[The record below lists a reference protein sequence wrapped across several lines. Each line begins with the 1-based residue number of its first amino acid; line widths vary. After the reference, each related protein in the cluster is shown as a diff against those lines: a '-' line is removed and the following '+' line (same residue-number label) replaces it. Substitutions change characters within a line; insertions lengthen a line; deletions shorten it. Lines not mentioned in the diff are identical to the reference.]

1 MIYLQYHVSFFATYL
16 LASAIRHLFMDLKSL
31 QVFQHLASTLHFG
44 KTAEAMY
51 LSPSTLSR
59 MIQRLEEDSGTRLLI
74 RDNRTARLTPA
85 GQKMLQYADSTLQNW
100 QTLLNDIDD
109 KNQIL
114 KGELSLFCTVTAS
127 ISHLPPLL
135 ERFKARHPEI
145 EIKLAT
151 GNPGESTKRVSEQA
165 SDMAIAIHTPIFP
178 EELHFQHLDSVKLIL
193 VTPRKHPAKSISD
206 IDWTKEQM
214 ILPDIGPSK
223 RIVHH
228 WLSEQGIRP
237 RVYAS
242 VGGNEGILS
251 MVALAC
257 GIAIIPEIVVK
268 CSSIAD
274 KVNMLSI
281 NNIESYRLGLCCLK
295 KRRQDPIINAFFEQV

>member
-1 MIYLQYHVSFFATYL
+1 
-16 LASAIRHLFMDLKSL
+16 MDLKSL
-31 QVFQHLASTLHFG
+31 QAFQHLAGTLHFG
-44 KTAEAMY
+44 KTADAMF

-59 MIQRLEEDSGTRLLI
+59 AIQRLEEEAGSRLLI

-100 QTLLNDIDD
+100 QKLLSEIDD

-114 KGELSLFCTVTAS
+114 RGDLSFFCTVTAS
-127 ISHLPPLL
+127 MSHLPPLL
-135 ERFKARHPEI
+135 DRFKSQYPEV

-151 GNPGESTKRVSEQA
+151 GNPGESARRVSEQL
-165 SDMAIAIHTPIFP
+165 SDMAIAIHTPNFP
-178 EELHFQHLDSVKLIL
+178 EELHFEYLDKVSLVMVIPKGHSVQKA
-193 VTPRKHPAKSISD
+193 TD
-206 IDWTKEQM
+206 IDWTKAQM
-214 ILPDIGPSK
+214 ILPDSGPSK

-242 VGGNEGILS
+242 VGGNEAILS
-251 MVALAC
+251 MVALGC
-257 GIAIIPEIVVK
+257 GIAIIPEIVVSH
-268 CSSIAD
+268 SSIAD
-274 KVNMLSI
+274 KVSILDI

-295 KRRQDPIINAFFEQV
+295 KRRKEPIINAFFAQI

>member
-1 MIYLQYHVSFFATYL
+1 
-16 LASAIRHLFMDLKSL
+16 MDLKSL
-31 QVFQHLASTLHFG
+31 QAFQHLANTLHFG
-44 KTAEAMY
+44 KTADALF

-59 MIQRLEEDSGTRLLI
+59 VIQRLEEESGSRLLI

-85 GQKMLQYADSTLQNW
+85 GQKMLQYADTTLQSW
-100 QTLLNDIDD
+100 QQLLSEIDD

-114 KGELSLFCTVTAS
+114 RGDLSFFCTVTAS
-127 ISHLPPLL
+127 MSHLPPLL
-135 ERFKARHPEI
+135 ERFKTQYPEV

-151 GNPGESTKRVSEQA
+151 GNPGESTKRLSEQVT
-165 SDMAIAIHTPIFP
+165 DMAIAIHTPNFP
-178 EELHFQHLDSVKLIL
+178 EELHFEHLDSVSLIMVL
-193 VTPRKHPAKSISD
+193 PKSHSAQKISD

-242 VGGNEGILS
+242 VGGNEAILS
-251 MVALAC
+251 MVALGC
-257 GIAIIPEIVVK
+257 GIAIVPEIVVSH
-268 CSSIAD
+268 SSIAD
-274 KVNMLSI
+274 KVNMISI

-295 KRRQDPIINAFFEQV
+295 KRRNEPIINAFFQQK